1 MESFDEHWLTRG
13 ALDAEYKQYVL
24 LAWLQKV
31 KQEFR
36 ATRLYPA
43 LAELIAQHR
52 HLTDLASNREGLTL
66 RGEVTGF
73 DFRSMRLLYSAAER
87 HPELDAYI
95 DELLHFAIPQ
105 LRAAIEEGKDLYEI
119 VEEHIEFL
127 PVGLMPLYRTEGY
140 LLIHDAPR
148 GDVFA
153 YRYARSRIERD
164 DEQYLAL
171 EVEPVDRFRR
181 SLGETFESI
190 KHALIRQFRELPNP
204 ATFCAVS
211 TLALPLQETLLPVAK
226 RRLMRE
232 LATS

>member
-13 ALDAEYKQYVL
+13 ALDAEYKQYIL
-24 LAWLQKV
+24 LAWLQRV

-43 LAELIAQHR
+43 LAEVIAQHR
-52 HLTDLASNREGLTL
+52 RLTELSGNRDGLAL

-73 DFRSMRLLYSAAER
+73 DFRSMRLVYASADR
-87 HPELDAYI
+87 HPELDVYI
-95 DELLHFAIPQ
+95 DELLGFALPR
-105 LRAAIEEGKDLYEI
+105 LRTAIEEGKDLYEI
-119 VEEHIEFL
+119 VEEQLEFV
-127 PVGLMPLYRTEGY
+127 PIGLLPLYRQEGY
-140 LLIHDAPR
+140 LLIHDEPR

-153 YRYARSRIERD
+153 YRFARSRIERD

-171 EVEPVDRFRR
+171 EVEPVDRFRK

-190 KHALIRQFRELPNP
+190 KLELVKRFRELPNP
-204 ATFCAVS
+204 ATYLATS
-211 TLALPLQETLLPVAK
+211 SLALPLQETLLPVAK

-232 LATS
+232 LASA